1 MILLDIL
8 KELPKFTI
16 IDFVDIVLVA
26 VLLFFLF
33 KLLKGTN
40 AISIVVGFFILYIV
54 WKVVSL
60 LGMTILSEIFGQFI
74 SLGVLALIILF
85 QPEIRKFLIL
95 IGSKSLTKRGAKFL
109 FWKYSSENEKQLD
122 TNAIVQ
128 ACSHMSASYTGALM
142 IFCRENKLEN
152 IIQTGEIFK
161 SDLSSQLLETIFFK
175 NTPLHDGAVII
186 DNGKIQAARCILPV
200 SHSHNIPCCL

>member
-74 SLGVLALIILF
+74 SLVVLALIICSNLKYVNSLF
-85 QPEIRKFLIL
+85 L
-95 IGSKSLTKRGAKFL
+95 
-109 FWKYSSENEKQLD
+109 
-122 TNAIVQ
+122 
-128 ACSHMSASYTGALM
+128 
-142 IFCRENKLEN
+142 
-152 IIQTGEIFK
+152 
-161 SDLSSQLLETIFFK
+161 
-175 NTPLHDGAVII
+175 
-186 DNGKIQAARCILPV
+186 
-200 SHSHNIPCCL
+200 